1 MSQISYIADEV
12 ERLVN
17 KHKTR
22 NPYELCKAMGIKIR
36 YKDCENLL
44 KAYFVVVS
52 RIKSI
57 VLNNRVSDVVARIL
71 IAHELGHAVLHKE
84 LAFLRGFQEFEL
96 FNTASRAEYEA
107 NLFAA
112 ELLIEDDELIDLL
125 NDEDNSFFGV
135 ARELY
140 VPAELLDFKF
150 RVLKNKGYHIEPPL
164 LAQSN
169 FLKNDIDG
177 LYEEDES

>member
-1 MSQISYIADEV
+1 
-12 ERLVN
+12 
-17 KHKTR
+17 
-22 NPYELCKAMGIKIR
+22 MGIKIR

-96 FNTASRAEYEA
+96 FNTVSRAEYEA

-177 LYEEDES
+177 LYEEDEN